1 METLGPFK
9 GICRVTLGFYWGY
22 IGLMEKTIETNM
34 LGYIGCRV

>member
-9 GICRVTLGFYWGY
+9 EIYRVTLGFYWGY
-22 IGLMEKTIETNM
+22 IGLVKKKIETNM